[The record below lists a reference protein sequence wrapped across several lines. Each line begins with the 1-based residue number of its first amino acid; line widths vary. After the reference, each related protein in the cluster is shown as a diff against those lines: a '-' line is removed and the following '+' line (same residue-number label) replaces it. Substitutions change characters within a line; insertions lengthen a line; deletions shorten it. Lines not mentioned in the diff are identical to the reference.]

1 MNFDKLIA
9 IFDADWD
16 ESKHPRAKNGQF
28 GTKGSGGST
37 SASSKEKKKSTMSKS
52 YKALSSGQKADAKA
66 HVASQIKSMSKEK
79 QISVA
84 NRVLKAQGK
93 EPIVVN
99 KDGTY
104 TWTNKGE
111 RVTTQKPPRIKSDKL
126 ARAIVSNGYAVPG
139 IKTGVSAEST
149 KASASA
155 AKTSKT
161 ESSSSDSSKPEYLTK
176 KFDTLE
182 RHRLVDYKL
191 DKIGDTYMANSHIQG
206 VTLPYTDVQRTIKYL
221 KAMFEGGAKSFEEA
235 IKGLPTHKDGLLNK
249 RNYTFEKIAKG
260 IASTLHKSDNK
271 GSSKEGGITSEQLS
285 AAGRL
290 ASQMNEPKKSSVEGF
305 VGAKPLHN
313 QVVKMGKETEF
324 SLNERYAMSQ
334 KLLKKASSDYGES
347 MSSKRQDVPKDE
359 LSSVTHW
366 LDNVLKNPNTTTLGD
381 AISQLASRN
390 PDSAKVAEGIVSE
403 MFKDPKLADRVSVDP
418 LTKKLTPKDIKNCNI
433 HCENLARSL
442 GIKEARN
449 GSSKLSK
456 SETLNKYY
464 SIGSLIQ
471 FKMNSGKYSTYHD
484 LLKDISGD
492 MDKNSKRIATE
503 IVSELGV
510 RNVRYNG
517 K

>member
-28 GTKGSGGST
+28 GKGNGGS
-37 SASSKEKKKSTMSKS
+37 SAPAKKEKKSTMSKS

-66 HVASQIKSMSKEK
+66 NVASQIKSMSKEK

-139 IKTGVSAEST
+139 IKTGVSTETAKAVAKAKSAPPLHEAPKGGGGQTNT
-149 KASASA
+149 KLTKREQLTLAKRMSSA
-155 AKTSKT
+155 AQDVITSQKQSYPDKN
-161 ESSSSDSSKPEYLTK
+161 EHQIFNQYSYAGILLEDRLKSGKFNSVNEVLADIKKSKMPNDYEAAKKVAGRAAYL
-176 KFDTLE
+176 
-182 RHRLVDYKL
+182 
-191 DKIGDTYMANSHIQG
+191 
-206 VTLPYTDVQRTIKYL
+206 
-221 KAMFEGGAKSFEEA
+221 
-235 IKGLPTHKDGLLNK
+235 GLIP
-249 RNYTFEKIAKG
+249 
-260 IASTLHKSDNK
+260 K
-271 GSSKEGGITSEQLS
+271 GSSNEGGITSEQLS
-285 AAGRL
+285 AAGRV
-290 ASQMNEPKKSSVEGF
+290 ASQMNAPKKSSVEGF

-324 SLNERYAMSQ
+324 SLNERYTMSQ
-334 KLLKKASSDYGES
+334 KLLSKASSKYGED
-347 MSSKRQDVPKDE
+347 MASKRQDVSKEE

-366 LDNVLKNPNTTTLGD
+366 LDNVLRNPNTSTLGD
-381 AISQLASRN
+381 AITQLASRN
-390 PDSAKVAEGIVSE
+390 PESAKVAEGIVSE
-403 MFKDPKLADRVSVDP
+403 MFKDPKLADRVSIDP
-418 LTKKLTPKDIKNCNI
+418 LTKKLTSRDIKNCNL
-433 HCENLARSL
+433 HCEGLARSL
-442 GIKEARN
+442 GIKEANSR
-449 GSSKLSK
+449 SSKLSK
-456 SETLNKYY
+456 SEVLNKYY

-484 LLKDISGD
+484 LLKDISSD
-492 MDKNSKRIATE
+492 MDKNSKRVATE
-503 IVSELGV
+503 IVNELGV

>member
-28 GTKGSGGST
+28 GKGNGGS
-37 SASSKEKKKSTMSKS
+37 SAPAKEKKKSTMSKS

-66 HVASQIKSMSKEK
+66 NVASQIKSMSKEK

-93 EPIVVN
+93 EPIVAN

-139 IKTGVSAEST
+139 IKTGVSDETAKASVKAPSLRETPDWGGGQTST
-149 KASASA
+149 KLSKEEQRTAARYIWTAVNNVIESQQMTYPNKSKSQIDNQYRYAGNLIEDRLKSGKFNSMNEVLKDIEKSKPNSDYQA
-155 AKTSKT
+155 AKKVAG
-161 ESSSSDSSKPEYLTK
+161 
-176 KFDTLE
+176 
-182 RHRLVDYKL
+182 RAA
-191 DKIGDTYMANSHIQG
+191 YMGLIPKGGSN
-206 VTLPYTDVQRTIKYL
+206 
-221 KAMFEGGAKSFEEA
+221 EGGMTK
-235 IKGLPTHKDGLLNK
+235 
-249 RNYTFEKIAKG
+249 
-260 IASTLHKSDNK
+260 
-271 GSSKEGGITSEQLS
+271 EQLS
-285 AAGRL
+285 AAARQ
-290 ASQMNEPKKSSVEGF
+290 AAKMNAPEKKSSVEGF

-324 SLNERYAMSQ
+324 SLNERYTMSQ
-334 KLLKKASSDYGES
+334 KLLSKASSKYGED
-347 MSSKRQDVPKDE
+347 MASKRQDVPEKE

-366 LDNVLKNPNTTTLGD
+366 LDNVLRNPNTSTLGD
-381 AISQLASRN
+381 AITQLASRN
-390 PDSAKVAEGIVSE
+390 PESAKVAEGIVSE

-418 LTKKLTPKDIKNCNI
+418 LTKKLTPKDIKNCNLY
-433 HCENLARSL
+433 CEGLAKSL
-442 GIKEARN
+442 GIKEANSR
-449 GSSKLSK
+449 SSKLSK
-456 SETLNKYY
+456 SEVLNKYY

-484 LLKDISGD
+484 LLKDISSD
-492 MDKNSKRIATE
+492 MDKNSKRVATE
-503 IVSELGV
+503 IVNELGV

>member
-28 GTKGSGGST
+28 GKGNGGS
-37 SASSKEKKKSTMSKS
+37 SAPAKKEKKSTMSKS
-52 YKALSSGQKADAKA
+52 YKALSAGQKADAKA
-66 HVASQIKSMSKEK
+66 NVASQIKSMSKEK

-93 EPIVVN
+93 EPIVAN

-111 RVTTQKPPRIKSDKL
+111 RVTTQKPPHIKSDKL

-139 IKTGVSAEST
+139 IKTGISAESA

-155 AKTSKT
+155 
-161 ESSSSDSSKPEYLTK
+161 TK
-176 KFDTLE
+176 
-182 RHRLVDYKL
+182 
-191 DKIGDTYMANSHIQG
+191 ASN
-206 VTLPYTDVQRTIKYL
+206 
-221 KAMFEGGAKSFEEA
+221 EGGMTK
-235 IKGLPTHKDGLLNK
+235 
-249 RNYTFEKIAKG
+249 
-260 IASTLHKSDNK
+260 
-271 GSSKEGGITSEQLS
+271 EQLS
-285 AAGRL
+285 AAGRV
-290 ASQMNEPKKSSVEGF
+290 AAKMNAPKKSSVEGF

-324 SLNERYAMSQ
+324 SLNERYTMSQ
-334 KLLKKASSDYGES
+334 KLLSKASSKYGED
-347 MSSKRQDVPKDE
+347 MASKRQDVPKEE
-359 LSSVTHW
+359 LKSVTHW
-366 LDNVLKNPNTTTLGD
+366 LDNVLRNPNTSTLGD

-390 PDSAKVAEGIVSE
+390 PESAKVAEGIVSE

-418 LTKKLTPKDIKNCNI
+418 LTKKLTPKDIKNCNLY
-433 HCENLARSL
+433 CEGLAKHL
-442 GIKEARN
+442 GIKEANSR
-449 GSSKLSK
+449 SSKLSK
-456 SETLNKYY
+456 SEVLNKYY

-484 LLKDISGD
+484 LLKDISSD
-492 MDKNSKRIATE
+492 MDKNSKRVATE
-503 IVSELGV
+503 IVNELGV
-510 RNVRYNG
+510 RNGRYNG